1 MKSIKDY
8 VITIPDFPKK
18 GIMFRDITSVL
29 QSVDGFSLAIDQML
43 ERVSDLEF
51 DAIAC
56 LESRGF
62 MFAAPLAYQLHK
74 PLIPIRKQG
83 KLPRKVV
90 SEEYELEYGTAVLEL
105 HEDAIT
111 PGQRV
116 LLIDDLLATGGTM
129 LAGAHLIEKL
139 GGKVVKML
147 LPLELK
153 GLNAREKLKDYDVDV
168 LASYDGI

>member
-29 QSVDGFSLAIDQML
+29 QSEEGFALAIDQML
-43 ERVSDLEF
+43 ERIKDLDI

-105 HEDAIT
+105 HEDAIK

-129 LAGAHLIEKL
+129 LAGAHLIEQL
-139 GGKVVKML
+139 GGEVAKML
-147 LPLELK
+147 LLLELK
-153 GLNAREKLKDYDVDV
+153 GLNGREKLKGYDVDV